1 MNETTHHYAQGQLY
15 VIAAPSGAGKTSMV
29 AALLRRLDH
38 VCLSISHTTR
48 QPRPKE
54 EHGKHYFFTQADDF
68 LQGVKRGDFLEYA
81 KVFDN
86 YYGTSHHQVNELL
99 AIGKDVILEIDWQ
112 GAQQIKAKYPN
123 VISIFILPP
132 SLTSLEQRLT
142 QRQQD
147 SQAVIARR
155 MRDAVQEMSH
165 YHAFDYTIINDDFE
179 IAMQDLISIFRCQR
193 LRTASVQQQYQSLLT
208 DLLNHSSLH

>member
-1 MNETTHHYAQGQLY
+1 MNEATNNHAQGQLY

-29 AALLRRLDH
+29 TALLTRLDQ

-54 EHGKHYFFTQADDF
+54 EHGKHYFFTNPDDF
-68 LQGVKRGDFLEYA
+68 LQGVERGDFLEYA

-86 YYGTSHHQVNELL
+86 YYGTSHQQVKHTL
-99 AIGKDVILEIDWQ
+99 AQGNDVILEIDWQ
-112 GAQQIKAKYPN
+112 GAQQIKAKHPN

-132 SLTSLEQRLT
+132 SLASLEQRLT

-147 SQAVIARR
+147 SQAIIERR

-165 YHAFDYTIINDDFE
+165 YHEFDYLIINDDFE
-179 IAMQDLISIFRCQR
+179 VAMQALISVFHCQR
-193 LRTASVQQQYQSLLT
+193 LRTSAVQQAHAELLANLLT
-208 DLLNHSSLH
+208 D

>member
-1 MNETTHHYAQGQLY
+1 MNETTNHYAQGQLY

-29 AALLRRLDH
+29 AVLLRRLDH

-54 EHGKHYFFTQADDF
+54 EHGKHYFFTNPDDF
-68 LQGVKRGDFLEYA
+68 LQGVERGDFLEYA

-86 YYGTSHHQVNELL
+86 YYGTSHQQVKHTL
-99 AIGKDVILEIDWQ
+99 AQGKDVILEIDWQ
-112 GAQQIKAKYPN
+112 GAQQIKAKHPN

-132 SLTSLEQRLT
+132 SLASLEQRLT

-155 MRDAVQEMSH
+155 MRDAAKEMSH
-165 YHAFDYTIINDDFE
+165 YHEFDYLIINDDFE
-179 IAMQDLISIFRCQR
+179 VAMQDLISIFHCQR
-193 LRTASVQQQYQSLLT
+193 LRTSFVQQQNKPLLADL
-208 DLLNHSSLH
+208 DLLG